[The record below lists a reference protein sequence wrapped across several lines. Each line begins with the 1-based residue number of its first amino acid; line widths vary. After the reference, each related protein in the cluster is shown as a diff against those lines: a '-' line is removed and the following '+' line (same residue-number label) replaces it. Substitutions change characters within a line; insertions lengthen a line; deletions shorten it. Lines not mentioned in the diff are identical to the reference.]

1 MTLEIKVR
9 EKWQEFHQF
18 DEEQNATTF
27 PTLITF
33 IAIILLS
40 CNYFTFWGWVSN
52 CFITKVVM
60 SWLNVVRTVEENLA
74 ISFVEN
80 CLFCVDRKTSKI
92 NCFISNDMKCKAFIS
107 QLFPAIPSYSQLYQ
121 CNSKM
126 CSGKL
131 NLKTVHSECTCHFRV
146 QQSMIGSLFWSAL
159 VICLQFSLLCNKIN
173 ACKNNCWSAFHS
185 TEMLKQK

>member
-1 MTLEIKVR
+1 MQLFFCRV
-9 EKWQEFHQF
+9 
-18 DEEQNATTF
+18 
-27 PTLITF
+27 
-33 IAIILLS
+33 IILHFEGGFQIALLLKLWWADWML
-40 CNYFTFWGWVSN
+40 CERW
-52 CFITKVVM
+52 K
-60 SWLNVVRTVEENLA
+60 RTW
-74 ISFVEN
+74 
-80 CLFCVDRKTSKI
+80 
-92 NCFISNDMKCKAFIS
+92 
-107 QLFPAIPSYSQLYQ
+107 LFPLSKTVYFVSTGKHQRLTVLFRMTWNAKHSFPSYSQLYQ